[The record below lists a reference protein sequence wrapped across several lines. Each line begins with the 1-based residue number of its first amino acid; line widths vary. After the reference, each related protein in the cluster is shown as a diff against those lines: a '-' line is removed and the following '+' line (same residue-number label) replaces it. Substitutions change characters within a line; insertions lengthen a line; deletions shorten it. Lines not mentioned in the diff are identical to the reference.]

1 MKRHLL
7 RRLPLPCLVVLA
19 SCATHNADTTGS
31 IGELR
36 RTTADLTDVKIDG
49 TTELAI
55 RSYRDFLEKTPEGG
69 MTPEALRR
77 LADLKIQKEYGT
89 LEGVKRNQE
98 KAARREVPVAETT
111 LGIAAATTGVTPAA
125 AAPVVA
131 AAGAPEAAKSGSGA
145 KLLRQR
151 PTPKA
156 TLLAKAGKKPAS
168 KKDAE
173 AAKEANRD
181 FEARATQADAI
192 KAAAA
197 TPMAAPDG
205 TAVELQGE
213 AGEAIALYQKLLA
226 KHPHYERNDQVLYQ
240 LSRAYDELGMTDEAM
255 GVMRRIAKD
264 YPKSRYFDEV
274 QFRIGEYYFTRRKW
288 FDAEAAYMPITQMG
302 ESSQYYELALYKLG
316 WTFYKQD
323 RYDDA
328 LHRFTAL
335 LDHKIKTGYDFEKP
349 KDHLEQQRVD
359 DTYRVISLSFSNLG
373 GSDAVN
379 AYFDQIGK
387 RSYEPN
393 VYGNLAEYY
402 LDKLRYNDAAVAY
415 KAFVK
420 REPYHKIAPIYD
432 TRVIDIY
439 KRGGF
444 PKLVIDSNRDFVVAY
459 GLKSAYWTHHDIN
472 GSPEVVGYVKTS
484 LKDLANHYHALYQE
498 KRFEKD
504 KPENFRE
511 AMRWYR
517 EYLASFPKEN
527 ESPAINH
534 QLAELLLENTS
545 YAEAAVEFERTA
557 YDYPAHEKSAEAGY
571 AAVYAHRKGL
581 AKVAAEQRTAAVKDT
596 IRSSL
601 KFSETFPQHEKAAL
615 VMSAAIDDI
624 FEMKDHAQA
633 VDTSRKFIAMFPAAE
648 QPLRRTAWITLAHS
662 SFELNRFKDAEE
674 AYVQS
679 LPLVAEN
686 DKTRT
691 NLIENLAASIYKQG
705 EEAGKQGDH
714 KTAAHHLLRVAQAAP
729 TSTIRPT
736 ADYDGAAALIQL
748 KDWDAAAT
756 VLMSFRSN
764 YPGHKLQPEVTKK
777 VAYVYRE
784 AGKLA
789 LAAAEYERTEAET
802 TDVEVK
808 TAALQLA
815 GELYVQAK
823 ETDKAVAVYRR
834 YIASFPKPLDV
845 AIETRFKVAELLKAR
860 NDTAAYETELKAIVS
875 ADAAGGKDRTDRTR
889 YLGATSLVV
898 LTEPVFAQYAQIK
911 LVEPFDKNLAR
922 KKTALKQ
929 VKDGFEAIL
938 RYEIGETT
946 AAASYYLAEMYYD
959 FNRSLV
965 ESQRPGNMNAQERE
979 QYELALEE
987 QAYPFEE
994 KALDVHQK
1002 NTDLTK
1008 LGIYNKWVE
1017 KSFDKLAKL
1026 MPARYAKFEESSG
1039 FVETFNRQLA
1049 FDGLTDRRAP
1059 VVTAVAPA
1067 PAGAAAGG
1075 TAATGTAQAEAT
1087 APQGAAQDTPAPAA
1101 DKAEGTT
1108 ATPATATPP
1117 TAAPAAAPVAA
1128 PAAPATA
1135 PAPAPAPKAAPA
1147 KTTKRARK

>member
-1 MKRHLL
+1 MSRHLRL
-7 RRLPLPCLVVLA
+7 LPLPCLLVLA
-19 SCATHNADTTGS
+19 SCATHTGDTAGL
-31 IGELR
+31 IGETR
-36 RTTADLTDVKIDG
+36 RTSADLTDVKIDG
-49 TTELAI
+49 STELAI
-55 RSYRDFLEKTPEGG
+55 RSYREFLERTPEGG

-89 LEGVKRNQE
+89 LEGVKRNQA
-98 KAARREVPVAETT
+98 KAAQRESSGMLIASAAAAAAASAPASVT
-111 LGIAAATTGVTPAA
+111 AAATNSSKATTA
-125 AAPVVA
+125 
-131 AAGAPEAAKSGSGA
+131 SA
-145 KLLRQR
+145 KLLKGA
-151 PTPKA
+151 TPKT
-156 TLLAKAGKKPAS
+156 TLLARAGKKSSTKQSTPAP
-168 KKDAE
+168 D
-173 AAKEANRD
+173 KEQGRD

-197 TPMAAPDG
+197 TALAAPDG
-205 TAVELQGE
+205 SAVELQGE

-240 LSRAYDELGMTDEAM
+240 LSRAYDELGMSDQAM
-255 GVMRRIAKD
+255 GVMRRISKE

-274 QFRIGEYYFTRRKW
+274 QFRIGEYHFTRRKW
-288 FDAEAAYMPITQMG
+288 LDAEAAYLPIAEMG
-302 ESSQYYELALYKLG
+302 AASQYHELALYKLG
-316 WTFYKQD
+316 WTLYKQD

-335 LDHKIKTGYDFEKP
+335 LDHKIKTGYNFEKP

-359 DTYRVISLSFSNLG
+359 DTYRVISLAFSNLG
-373 GSDAVN
+373 GSEAVN
-379 AYFDQIGK
+379 AYFNQLGK
-387 RSYEPN
+387 RSYEAN

-420 REPYHKIAPIYD
+420 REPYHRIAPLYD

-444 PKLVIDSNRDFVVAY
+444 PKLVIDANKEFVVAY
-459 GLKSAYWTHHDIN
+459 GLKSAYWTHHDIA

-498 KRFEKD
+498 KKFEKD

-517 EYLASFPKEN
+517 DYLASFPKET
-527 ESPAINH
+527 ESAAINH
-534 QLAELLLENTS
+534 QLAELLLENS
-545 YAEAAVEFERTA
+545 SFAAAAVEFERTA
-557 YDYPAHEKSAEAGY
+557 YDYPVHDKSPEAGY

-581 AKVAAEQRTAAVKDT
+581 ATVAPEQRAKAAQETV
-596 IRSSL
+596 RSSL
-601 KFSETFPQHEKAAL
+601 KFSQTFPRHDKAAL

-624 FEMKDHAQA
+624 FEAKDHPLA
-633 VDTSRKFIAMFPAAE
+633 VDSSRKFITMFPNAE

-662 SFELNRFKDAEE
+662 SFELGQFKDAEA

-686 DKTRT
+686 DKTRA
-691 NLIENLAASIYKQG
+691 NLVENLAASIYKQG
-705 EEAGKQGDH
+705 EAAGKQGDH
-714 KTAAHHLLRVAQAAP
+714 KTAAFHLLRVAQAAP

-748 KDWDAAAT
+748 KDWDAAAS
-756 VLMSFRSN
+756 VLTAFRNN
-764 YPGHKLQPEVTKK
+764 YPGHKLLPEVTKK
-777 VAYVYRE
+777 VAHVYRE

-789 LAAAEYERTEAET
+789 LAAAEYERTETESK
-802 TDVEVK
+802 DVEVRS
-808 TAALQLA
+808 AALQLA
-815 GELYVQAK
+815 GELYTQAQ
-823 ETDKAVAVYRR
+823 ESDKAVAVYRR
-834 YIASFPKPLDV
+834 YVASFPKPLDV
-845 AIETRFKVAELLKAR
+845 AVETRFKIAGLLKAR
-860 NDTAAYETELKAIVS
+860 NDTQAHEAELKAIVS

-889 YLGATSLVV
+889 YLAASSLVV

-911 LVEPFDKNLAR
+911 LVEPFDKNLAK

-959 FNRSLV
+959 FNRSLL
-965 ESQRPGNMNAQERE
+965 ESQRPANLSPQEKE

-987 QAYPFEE
+987 QAFPFEE

-1002 NTDLTK
+1002 NTDLAK
-1008 LGIYNKWVE
+1008 LGIYNQWVR
-1017 KSFDKLAKL
+1017 KSFATLAKL

-1039 FVETFNRQLA
+1039 FVGTFDRQLA
-1049 FDGLTDRRAP
+1049 YDGLTQRRAP
-1059 VVTAVAPA
+1059 LVTAAASPQQ
-1067 PAGAAAGG
+1067 GAQSQ
-1075 TAATGTAQAEAT
+1075 AQA
-1087 APQGAAQDTPAPAA
+1087 APSNERTL
-1101 DKAEGTT
+1101 
-1108 ATPATATPP
+1108 
-1117 TAAPAAAPVAA
+1117 
-1128 PAAPATA
+1128 
-1135 PAPAPAPKAAPA
+1135 
-1147 KTTKRARK
+1147 R

>member
-1 MKRHLL
+1 MKRLPL
-7 RRLPLPCLVVLA
+7 RRLPLPCLLALA
-19 SCATHNADTTGS
+19 SCATHNVDTAGS

-36 RTTADLTDVKIDG
+36 RASPDLADVKIDG
-49 TTELAI
+49 STELAI
-55 RSYRDFLEKTPEGG
+55 RSYREFLERTPEGG

-89 LEGVKRNQE
+89 LEGVKRNQAR
-98 KAARREVPVAETT
+98 AAQREAPVAEAAPAVAPAVA
-111 LGIAAATTGVTPAA
+111 AAATAPTP
-125 AAPVVA
+125 
-131 AAGAPEAAKSGSGA
+131 KSGSGD

-151 PTPKA
+151 PSPKA
-156 TLLAKAGKKPAS
+156 TLLAQAGKKPPAS
-168 KKDAE
+168 TKGAD
-173 AAKEANRD
+173 AAKEARE

-192 KAAAA
+192 KGAAA
-197 TPMAAPDG
+197 TAIAAPDG
-205 TAVELQGE
+205 TSVALQGE

-255 GVMRRIAKD
+255 GVMRRIARD

-274 QFRIGEYYFTRRKW
+274 QFRIGEYHFTRRKW
-288 FDAEAAYMPITQMG
+288 LDAEAAYLPIAGMG
-302 ESSQYYELALYKLG
+302 ANSQYYELALYKLG

-359 DTYRVISLSFSNLG
+359 DTYRVISLAFSNLG
-373 GSDAVN
+373 GSEAVN
-379 AYFDQIGK
+379 AYFNQIGK

-393 VYGNLAEYY
+393 VYGNLAQYY

-420 REPYHKIAPIYD
+420 REPFHMIAPLYD

-444 PKLVIDSNRDFVVAY
+444 PKLVIDSNKDFVVAY
-459 GLKSAYWTHHDIN
+459 GLKSPYWTHHDIN

-504 KPENFRE
+504 KPEHFRE

-517 EYLASFPKEN
+517 DYLASFPKEA
-527 ESPAINH
+527 ESPAVNH

-557 YDYPAHEKSAEAGY
+557 YGYPAHEKSAEAGY

-581 AKVAAEQRTAAVKDT
+581 AKVAAEQRTAAVQDT
-596 IRSSL
+596 VRSSL
-601 KFSETFPQHEKAAL
+601 KFAETFPQHEKAAL
-615 VMSAAIDDI
+615 VMSAALDDI
-624 FEMKDHAQA
+624 FEMKHYAQA
-633 VDTSRKFIAMFPAAE
+633 VETSRKFIAMFPAAE

-662 SFELNRFKDAEE
+662 SFELSRFKDAEE

-679 LPLVAEN
+679 LPLLAEN

-691 NLIENLAASIYKQG
+691 NLVENLAASIYKQG

-729 TSTIRPT
+729 TSSIRPN

-764 YPGHKLQPEVTKK
+764 YAGHKLQPEVTKK

-789 LAAAEYERTEAET
+789 LAAAEYERTEAESNDT
-802 TDVEVK
+802 EVK

-823 ETDKAVAVYRR
+823 ETDKAVAIYRR

-845 AIETRFKVAELLKAR
+845 AIETRFKVAELLKQR
-860 NDTAAYETELKAIVS
+860 SDTAAYEAELKAIVS

-889 YLGATSLVV
+889 YLAATSQVV
-898 LTEPVFAQYAQIK
+898 LTEPVFTQYTQIK
-911 LVEPFDKNLAR
+911 LVEPFAKNLAR

-965 ESQRPGNMNAQERE
+965 ESQRPGNLSAQERE

-1008 LGIYNKWVE
+1008 LGIFNKWVE

-1049 FDGLTDRRAP
+1049 FDDLTDRRAP
-1059 VVTAVAPA
+1059 VVTAVSPQPA
-1067 PAGAAAGG
+1067 ARGAGTPGS
-1075 TAATGTAQAEAT
+1075 
-1087 APQGAAQDTPAPAA
+1087 AQDSTP
-1101 DKAEGTT
+1101 DST
-1108 ATPATATPP
+1108 
-1117 TAAPAAAPVAA
+1117 
-1128 PAAPATA
+1128 
-1135 PAPAPAPKAAPA
+1135 
-1147 KTTKRARK
+1147 RARQ